1 MFKRVRNIRWSRNV
15 QTNVGIGIG
24 FLIYNLKSLGNSWI
38 GLKNNIT
45 VTVDNQNY
53 HYIILII
60 LVLDSVIG
68 ILLTRNI
75 VSVGIGIMIFFKIR
89 RILENLWLGF
99 SIVILI
105 DDPGQKIIFY
115 ILVIRLSKF
124 NIDYFLLFGLG
135 LEISIKMRVIRKCS
149 YSLQGLISFMF

>member
-15 QTNVGIGIG
+15 QTNDGIGIG

-60 LVLDSVIG
+60 LVFVLGNGIHRTQSIVIGVIG
-68 ILLTRNI
+68 IMMFF
-75 VSVGIGIMIFFKIR
+75 MIH
-89 RILENLWLGF
+89 RIFYLENLWLRF

-105 DDPGQKIIFY
+105 DDLGQKNNFFIFWSFIFRNLILII
-115 ILVIRLSKF
+115 
-124 NIDYFLLFGLG
+124 FLLFGLG
-135 LEISIKMRVIRKCS
+135 W
-149 YSLQGLISFMF
+149 